1 MFSKEAVGWLLVL
14 KLDEN
19 FRKHQQSRWW
29 KSPEANQK
37 LLWKKYLKWN
47 KQSLLFR
54 QINIHKL
61 CKTKIGQALGLTN
74 LHTLRR
80 NIILMSSNVS
90 FKLPKLVKMFKNN
103 CAPSLADFY
112 LWIEKKYSLKK
123 KQETIEQSCLVS
135 VACNFWQRQSWG
147 IFSGYLGTLWWFVVA
162 VFVSLLVRTFDIINR
177 SLHTDWK
184 NQ

>member
-1 MFSKEAVGWLLVL
+1 MFSKEAVGRLLVL

-29 KSPEANQK
+29 KSPEANQTNFHGK
-37 LLWKKYLKWN
+37 NLWKKINN
-47 KQSLLFR
+47 KLLFR

-61 CKTKIGQALGLTN
+61 CKTKIGQSDCGVWLISILWE
-74 LHTLRR
+74 TLRR

-112 LWIEKKYSLKK
+112 LWIEKKYCFEK

-162 VFVSLLVRTFDIINR
+162 VFVSLLVCQDIW
-177 SLHTDWK
+177 HH
-184 NQ
+184 Q